1 MRIAEL
7 LLPRTLLLRD
17 TQGLSPQHPIQNA
30 EPQEKTVIKSAT
42 QYPVHSLLDHET
54 NIVYQVPPYQR
65 EYSWQRAQW
74 EYLFDDL
81 IEADGSHFL
90 GTIITLNKTVDAAD
104 ENVLELIDGQ
114 QRITTLTLLMAAVY
128 SVLYERMD
136 ELDDDQK
143 TDVTLLRRQ
152 LVHKSSGEPRVRPQR
167 QGQNLDDYLAVL
179 TKAGLPLDTQPTSYM
194 PLRRIDRCF
203 NHFRDE
209 IFELAKIEEQTETE
223 AAVRVLNAAKQ
234 ATIVKIEVANH
245 ADAFVLFES
254 LNNRGMPLTPVDLIK
269 NHLLAQA
276 ERQNIMPVEAAF
288 KRWNEMLTNLG
299 DSYANQDR
307 FLRHYY
313 NAFKADLPHVSR
325 APLATKAN
333 LIRIYEVLVEADG
346 VNFLDQIIQASRY
359 YGRITGVLDDETDLD
374 AAFRRLE
381 RIQGAPSY
389 VLLLWLLRKRTEL
402 ALTEYQLIAITELL
416 TSFFVRRNLTG
427 SPQTYALPG
436 LFTGIISRLA
446 KGEEIDVV
454 ETVRAQLAAST
465 VRDDAFRQA
474 LLESIYD
481 GNTDVARFVL
491 TTLTEDEMTK
501 ESHTDLWRREKNR
514 YVWTIEH
521 ILPQGE
527 NLPKEW
533 VDMLGGPEQAAH
545 VQAEHVHR
553 LGNLTISGYNS
564 NLSNKPFEE
573 KMTRIDAQDRP
584 IGFENGLPLNADLV
598 GKTTWT
604 ERDIEARTQSLAGK
618 VVDRFSLEN

>member
-1 MRIAEL
+1 M
-7 LLPRTLLLRD
+7 
-17 TQGLSPQHPIQNA
+17 
-30 EPQEKTVIKSAT
+30 IKSAT

>member
-1 MRIAEL
+1 M
-7 LLPRTLLLRD
+7 
-17 TQGLSPQHPIQNA
+17 
-30 EPQEKTVIKSAT
+30 
-42 QYPVHSLLDHET
+42 
-54 NIVYQVPPYQR
+54 
-65 EYSWQRAQW
+65 
-74 EYLFDDL
+74 
-81 IEADGSHFL
+81 
-90 GTIITLNKTVDAAD
+90 
-104 ENVLELIDGQ
+104 
-114 QRITTLTLLMAAVY
+114 
-128 SVLYERMD
+128 
-136 ELDDDQK
+136 
-143 TDVTLLRRQ
+143 
-152 LVHKSSGEPRVRPQR
+152 
-167 QGQNLDDYLAVL
+167 
-179 TKAGLPLDTQPTSYM
+179 
-194 PLRRIDRCF
+194 
-203 NHFRDE
+203 
-209 IFELAKIEEQTETE
+209 
-223 AAVRVLNAAKQ
+223 
-234 ATIVKIEVANH
+234 
-245 ADAFVLFES
+245 
-254 LNNRGMPLTPVDLIK
+254 DLIK

-501 ESHTDLWRREKNR
+501 ESHTDLWRRERTATCGRSSTSSPRRKPSQGMGRHARWPGTSSARAGRACSPPRQSDNQRLQQQSVKQTIRRKDDPNR
-514 YVWTIEH
+514 RPGSTHRFRKRPYHSTPTSSEDHLDGTRHRSPHAESSRKSGRPVQPRKLTSEE
-521 ILPQGE
+521 GE
-527 NLPKEW
+527 DVAAW
-533 VDMLGGPEQAAH
+533 VSH
-545 VQAEHVHR
+545 
-553 LGNLTISGYNS
+553 
-564 NLSNKPFEE
+564 
-573 KMTRIDAQDRP
+573 
-584 IGFENGLPLNADLV
+584 
-598 GKTTWT
+598 
-604 ERDIEARTQSLAGK
+604 
-618 VVDRFSLEN
+618 